1 MENLAS
7 NMAKVIVSTQNGS
20 DSIQKQ
26 ILHFIQDDKIT
37 QAAAKNLFHPTLDKS
52 LTADEKESILPQ

>member
-20 DSIQKQ
+20 DSISKQ
-26 ILHFIQDDKIT
+26 ILHFVQDDKIT
-37 QAAAKNLFHPTLDKS
+37 QAAAKNLFHPTFG
-52 LTADEKESILPQ
+52 